1 MDNIAVPTESSPRE
15 PSRQFHLRS
24 ALGAI
29 LLIPVIWFTWLT
41 IDGLAARRQL
51 RTDLAQLTHVRYGLL
66 SADRWR
72 DIIAP
77 ILNAQID
84 KIDLKG
90 QSKSLRPMVQRSLY
104 SLLDNIK
111 KQMSAPAAK
120 GSKGGMPGQG
130 NPMLVN
136 MIIASLRPHV
146 PEYTDVVMAELAKP
160 KNQTG
165 FKEAI
170 RSVLADGVKN
180 TFSSVDMTEYSS
192 ILKRHGCPS
201 DVVCE
206 QTLGKQIEEAD
217 ERITRYYLIVL
228 GSVALG
234 FLLLTIGKQGLSRS
248 AVAVL
253 MLFCIVLLAGGVLSP
268 MLEVEVRITRLNA
281 TLLGTPIEF
290 REQSLYFRSKNVL
303 EVFQTLIEMG
313 RPEMSIVAVLVLLFS
328 VVFPVLKMLALS
340 ASLFRP
346 AILRTSR
353 IVKFLAFDS
362 SKWSMADVMAV
373 AIFMSFVAFN
383 GLIGSAMQ
391 DVMSAGG
398 QLAIPT
404 NSSKIL
410 PGYYLFI
417 GFCLAS
423 IFLSKKLE
431 RGIASDPASNL
442 VPSRL

>member
-1 MDNIAVPTESSPRE
+1 MENVAVPTESLPRE
-15 PSRQFHLRS
+15 PSRQFDLRF
-24 ALGAI
+24 AAGAI
-29 LLIPVIWFTWLT
+29 LLVPVLWFTWLT
-41 IDGLAARRQL
+41 VDGLGARRQL
-51 RTDLAQLTHVRYGLL
+51 RTDLAELTHVRYGLL

-72 DIIAP
+72 DVIAP

-104 SLLDNIK
+104 ALLDNIK
-111 KQMSAPAAK
+111 KQMSAPLPKGAK
-120 GSKGGMPGQG
+120 ATMPGQG
-130 NPMLVN
+130 NPLLVN
-136 MIIASLRPHV
+136 MILGSLRPHV

-165 FKEAI
+165 FKDSI
-170 RSVLADGVKN
+170 RSVLADGIKN
-180 TFSSVDMTEYSS
+180 TFSAVDMTEYSS
-192 ILKRHGCPS
+192 ILKRRGCS
-201 DVVCE
+201 SEEVCE
-206 QTLGKQIEEAD
+206 QTLAKQIQEAD

-234 FLLLTIGKQGLSRS
+234 FALLTVGTRGLSRP
-248 AVAVL
+248 ALAVL
-253 MLFCIVLLAGGVLSP
+253 MLFSIVLLAGGVLSP

-340 ASLFRP
+340 VSLFRP

-353 IVKFLAFDS
+353 IVKFFAFES

-391 DVMSAGG
+391 DVMNAGG

-431 RGIASDPASNL
+431 RGIASNPASNMSSC
-442 VPSRL
+442 P